1 MFTLSKT
8 TILLDNVNYDW
19 LVKVN
24 KNVKTGDKNLITVF
38 VQHPWQNYTATLFF
52 T

>member
-8 TILLDNVNYDW
+8 TIVSLLDNVNYDW

-24 KNVKTGDKNLITVF
+24 KNVKTGDKNSITVF
-38 VQHPWQNYTATLFF
+38 VQHPSDKVTV
-52 T
+52 

>member
-8 TILLDNVNYDW
+8 LLDNVNYDW

-38 VQHPWQNYTATLFF
+38 VQHPSDKVTV
-52 T
+52 